1 MTRKDASW
9 TYVKPAEKT
18 RDGRMAYLGIYNH
31 YLGPQHVDNMANL
44 AEDKLKNTVYN
55 GEKRRW
61 DFEKYVNTHKQ
72 QHSVL
77 EGLTEHGYVSI
88 NPRSK
93 VRYLLD
99 GIKTNQ
105 FDAVKTRIMSVE

>member
-1 MTRKDASW
+1 
-9 TYVKPAEKT
+9 
-18 RDGRMAYLGIYNH
+18 
-31 YLGPQHVDNMANL
+31 MANL

-55 GEKRRW
+55 DEKRRW

-72 QHSVL
+72 QHLVL
-77 EGLTEHGYVSI
+77 EQGLTEHGYVGI

-105 FDAVKTRIMSVE
+105 FDAVKTRIMSEERLRSGVRLLCDALSRLYSPDVQGHWKPDRQHFIHE